1 MEPKKW
7 KGLDY
12 CPDRINIWLLNLA
25 ELSEEKSASYFSVF
39 PPERRQKIERCSV
52 LNKKKQSVGAGIL
65 LYKLCQMLQE
75 KFGLSKEEV
84 QIISFANGKPVFTK
98 NTGTSFSLS
107 HTDDCVALAFILP
120 AEPQPEQNRQPED
133 RNPEQNRQPENR
145 NPKQE
150 NQNVNHIGVDVEQ
163 VKACRP
169 AVAKR
174 FFTAEEYDFIQNSPA
189 GEKQDE
195 IFFQIW
201 TGKEAVIKKSGE
213 GLRIPLDGFS
223 VLDPEKESL
232 QYNTFSRNGKK
243 YAMTVCTDSS
253 FEEQQPF
260 ISWVDCAI
268 L

>member
-1 MEPKKW
+1 MEPKRW
-7 KGLDY
+7 KGLEY
-12 CPDRINIWLLNLA
+12 CPGAINIWLLDLA
-25 ELSEEKSASYFSVF
+25 ELSEEKSAVYFSVL

-52 LNKKKQSVGAGIL
+52 QNKKKQSMGAGIL

-75 KFGLSKEEV
+75 KYGLSKEEV
-84 QIISFANGKPVFTK
+84 QMGSFTNGKPVFAK
-98 NTGTSFSLS
+98 NTGASFSLS

-120 AEPQPEQNRQPED
+120 AERQTDQNIY
-133 RNPEQNRQPENR
+133 
-145 NPKQE
+145 
-150 NQNVNHIGVDVEQ
+150 HIGVDVEQ

-174 FFTAEEYDFIQNSPA
+174 FFTAEEYDFIQNSSA

-213 GLRIPLDGFS
+213 GLRLPLNRFS
-223 VLDPEKESL
+223 VLEPKKESL
-232 QYNTFSRNGKK
+232 QYIPFSRNGIK
-243 YAMTVCTDSS
+243 YAMTVCTDSV
-253 FEEQQPF
+253 FKEQQPF

>member
-1 MEPKKW
+1 MCHSMEPKKW
-7 KGLDY
+7 NGLEY
-12 CPDRINIWLLNLA
+12 CPDGINIWLLDLI
-25 ELSEEKSASYFSVF
+25 ELSEEKSAAYFSVL

-52 LNKKKQSVGAGIL
+52 QNKKKQSMGAGIL

-75 KFGLSKEEV
+75 KYGLSKEEV
-84 QIISFANGKPVFTK
+84 QIESFTNGKPVFAK
-98 NTGTSFSLS
+98 NTGASFSLS

-120 AEPQPEQNRQPED
+120 AERQPD
-133 RNPEQNRQPENR
+133 
-145 NPKQE
+145 
-150 NQNVNHIGVDVEQ
+150 QNVNHIGVDVEQ

-189 GEKQDE
+189 GEEQNE

-213 GLRIPLDGFS
+213 GLRLPLERFS
-223 VLDPEKESL
+223 VLKPEKESL
-232 QYNTFSRNGKK
+232 QYIPFSRNGIK
-243 YAMTVCTDSS
+243 YAMTVCTDSV
-253 FEEQQPF
+253 FKEQQPF

>member
-7 KGLDY
+7 NGLEY
-12 CPDRINIWLLNLA
+12 CPDGINIWLLDLI
-25 ELSEEKSASYFSVF
+25 ELSEEKSAAYFSVL

-52 LNKKKQSVGAGIL
+52 QNKKKQSMGAGIL

-75 KFGLSKEEV
+75 KYGLSKEEV
-84 QIISFANGKPVFTK
+84 QIESFTNGKPVFAK
-98 NTGTSFSLS
+98 NTGASFSLS

-120 AEPQPEQNRQPED
+120 AERQPD
-133 RNPEQNRQPENR
+133 
-145 NPKQE
+145 
-150 NQNVNHIGVDVEQ
+150 QNVNHIGVDVEQ

-189 GEKQDE
+189 GEEQNE

-213 GLRIPLDGFS
+213 GLRLPLERFS
-223 VLDPEKESL
+223 VLKPEKESL
-232 QYNTFSRNGKK
+232 QYIPFSRNGIK
-243 YAMTVCTDSS
+243 YAMTVCTDSV
-253 FEEQQPF
+253 FKEQQPF